1 MDRNNVG
8 TVAFK
13 VFLFVCLFV
22 FYFAQVDFHKIS
34 LESKGEYFWFYLI
47 GKRSFGVAEKV
58 TEYKQKLLVA
68 LTALETELVVARW
81 EGQGKE

>member
-22 FYFAQVDFHKIS
+22 FYFAQEDFHKIS